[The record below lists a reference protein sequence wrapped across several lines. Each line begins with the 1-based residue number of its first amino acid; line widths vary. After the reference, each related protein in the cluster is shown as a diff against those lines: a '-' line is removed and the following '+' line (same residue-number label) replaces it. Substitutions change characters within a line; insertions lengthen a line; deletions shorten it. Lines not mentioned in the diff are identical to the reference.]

1 MLPLRAA
8 YLSKRHRHVFIISCE
23 FKVSHN
29 NREIE
34 INTMQE
40 QLAANLQ
47 KEFGSPCEFGS
58 FSCEDVATWLLNRFS
73 EMSEA
78 KVLEDGF
85 GGSIIQR

>member
-1 MLPLRAA
+1 
-8 YLSKRHRHVFIISCE
+8 
-23 FKVSHN
+23 
-29 NREIE
+29 
-34 INTMQE
+34 MQE